1 MQKEL
6 IYPLKGLRPKTP
18 TASLSTEQSPVAAQ
32 LQSRASQLLEG
43 QAQPWGCWL
52 IQALDNFPV
61 PASAVSQASTSS
73 LGLTALTVDIYM
85 AHLAYF
91 SQMAAWEIVFSRLL
105 SHVRLRKH
113 KTTSGNRQQCF
124 SGQAL
129 EPRAAVLQAP
139 GTPEVLQELGSAQL
153 KARQLFPQQLR
164 SPCTLPPT
172 QGATRL
178 ITLAGSPGLC

>member
-1 MQKEL
+1 MPEEVSPQDQKLVNAEKRVQRARVRAFQNMQKEL

-105 SHVRLRKH
+105 SHVR
-113 KTTSGNRQQCF
+113 
-124 SGQAL
+124 
-129 EPRAAVLQAP
+129 
-139 GTPEVLQELGSAQL
+139 
-153 KARQLFPQQLR
+153 
-164 SPCTLPPT
+164 
-172 QGATRL
+172 
-178 ITLAGSPGLC
+178 